1 MKLRRLSKEAFETLA
16 DRTRFRTRARAIAW
30 EILVDG
36 QAVAD
41 VAQRHEVTW
50 KRAWFIINKLEKAY
64 LQSDLLADAF
74 VEVVLQLPEPISKEL
89 MQYSAV
95 VAACTDQDRRNKS
108 VHQVARGIKE
118 ETERLGSVIS
128 PVSRE

>member
-16 DRTRFRTRARAIAW
+16 DRTRFRAQARAIAW

-36 QAVAD
+36 HAVAE
-41 VAQRHEVTW
+41 VAKRYKVTW

-64 LQSDLLADAF
+64 LQSDPLAEAF

-89 MQYSAV
+89 MQYSV
-95 VAACTDQDRRNKS
+95 VVSACTDQDRRNKS
-108 VHQVARGIKE
+108 VHQVASGIRE
-118 ETERLGSVIS
+118 ETKRLETNIS
-128 PVSRE
+128 PVLRE